1 VRIVTKA
8 DAGQWLK
15 ATNEYERIM
24 SKAATQAMRDVG
36 KLAVNNGRDIMA
48 TAGFSSKFQKTLRAI
63 NKPASGY
70 VLNPSEYV
78 HSTINYSD
86 VFETGKTI
94 TGHKFLW
101 MPLPA
106 VPPSAE
112 RAHMTPSQ
120 YIRQVG
126 PLVLMWPQGRLPM
139 LGARLETGF
148 SKPTLKKLRPLFV
161 GVSSVQIPK
170 KFDLKGAFQDAFD
183 HLDEFYSK
191 RVEPYEG
198 RK

>member
-1 VRIVTKA
+1 
-8 DAGQWLK
+8 
-15 ATNEYERIM
+15 M

-148 SKPTLKKLRPLFV
+148 SKPTLKKLRRTQARRVTLGGPKRSFRIVPLFV